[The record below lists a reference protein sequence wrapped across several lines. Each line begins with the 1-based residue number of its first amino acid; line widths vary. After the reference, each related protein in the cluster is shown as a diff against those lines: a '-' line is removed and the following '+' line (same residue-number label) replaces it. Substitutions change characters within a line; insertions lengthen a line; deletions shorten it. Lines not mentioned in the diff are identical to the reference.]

1 MAGYMSKVECVYVC
15 TSRIE
20 KNYFPLM
27 TLEKELRYLH
37 THSYNNTIHNSQK
50 IETTQ
55 VFNDGW
61 ASDLINLSVSVCSSV
76 EPDVI
81 VLGLQVCGKYRM

>member
-55 VFNDGW
+55 VFNDG
-61 ASDLINLSVSVCSSV
+61 
-76 EPDVI
+76 
-81 VLGLQVCGKYRM
+81 